1 MHKLLITLLLL
12 FPFLAS
18 AQDVQAPA
26 DVAPAIQSAPND
38 SAEPSGFDPGGVEI
52 NIITEGDKTI
62 EEYSLN
68 GRVYMAKI
76 QKKGFAPYYLIDR
89 DGDGRMDEQVS
100 ELMAHTISPPNWVL
114 FRW

>member
-1 MHKLLITLLLL
+1 MHKLLITLILLL
-12 FPFLAS
+12 PVTAF
-18 AQDVQAPA
+18 AQ
-26 DVAPAIQSAPND
+26 QS
-38 SAEPSGFDPGGVEI
+38 EPSSEAAPVNRANADEPDGFDPGGAEI

-68 GRVYMAKI
+68 GRIYMVKI
-76 QKKGFAPYYLIDR
+76 HQKGFPPYFLIDR

-100 ELMAHTISPPNWVL
+100 ELMGPAVEPPNWVL